1 MEKHGFEFKKKLGDE
16 GLMSSRKQAN
26 LVRKVKRKH

>member
-1 MEKHGFEFKKKLGDE
+1 MEKHGFELKKKLGYE

-26 LVRKVKRKH
+26 ALSKRKFSL